1 MRKVVCVVALA
12 ILVAGVVGLAAGTRN
27 LTPRVI
33 TGADSVVYLFDNET
47 GETQSALVVVLGG
60 AITLEVSDIVA
71 IGGDDATGIHLWG
84 GGAMAKIDVE
94 VVAGGTL
101 QITLAGS
108 NASGEISTAW
118 YAL

>member
-1 MRKVVCVVALA
+1 MRKVVYVVALV
-12 ILVAGVVGLAAGTRN
+12 ILMAGVVGLATETRN

-33 TGADSVVYLFDNET
+33 TGPDGVVYLFDNET

-60 AITLEVSDIVA
+60 AITLEASDIVA
-71 IGGDDATGIHLWG
+71 IGGGDVTGIDLWG

-108 NASGEISTAW
+108 NASGEIDTAW
-118 YAL
+118 FAL